1 MSKPQREHDSIRSSL
16 PVFVPLPDQDYGGY
30 SGVAVETSAGLVRY
44 LDTERVVHKGPV
56 AHPELA
62 TLVELLHARTVNK
75 ASSVSL
81 PVLRQQTMTW
91 ILFGEVFV

>member
-1 MSKPQREHDSIRSSL
+1 
-16 PVFVPLPDQDYGGY
+16 
-30 SGVAVETSAGLVRY
+30 VETSAGLVRY

-62 TLVELLHARTVNK
+62 TLVELLRARTVNK

-81 PVLRQQTMTW
+81 LVLRQEMMTS
-91 ILFGEVFV
+91 ILFDKVFVWSESTQDASSGFKDN

>member
-1 MSKPQREHDSIRSSL
+1 MPQQQDDPIRSSL

-30 SGVAVETSAGLVRY
+30 SGVAVDTSAGLVRY

-62 TLVELLHARTVNK
+62 TLVELLRARTVNK
-75 ASSVSL
+75 ASSVLAPSPWL
-81 PVLRQQTMTW
+81 ADDDL
-91 ILFGEVFV
+91 LGFLG